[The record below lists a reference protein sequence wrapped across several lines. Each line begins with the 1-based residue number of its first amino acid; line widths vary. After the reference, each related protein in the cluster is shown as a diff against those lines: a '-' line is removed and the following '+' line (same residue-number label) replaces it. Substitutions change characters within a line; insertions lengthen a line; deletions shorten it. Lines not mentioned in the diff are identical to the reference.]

1 MLFIKTEAGQAAFK
15 ERSPR
20 FSTRQR
26 STFILVDGKKSAAQL
41 LSATAGMGVTQ
52 ADLDYMVEQGFLSPV
67 FTDASPT
74 GPLPLTPSA
83 PVSAPAVLAAA
94 DGAAPPTEA
103 SPEDATPADVPVLR
117 TEQERYQFAKPLATQ
132 LTATLGLRGFMLN
145 LSVES
150 AAGYP
155 DLLALF
161 PQIQKAVGAKAAREL
176 ERALKE

>member
-1 MLFIKTEAGQAAFK
+1 MLFIKTETGQTAFK

-26 STFILVDGKKSAAQL
+26 STFILVDGKKSAAQIL
-41 LSATAGMGVTQ
+41 NDTAGLGVTQ

-67 FTDASPT
+67 FNDAFPTGPAPLTPDGNSAQRAESPGDASP
-74 GPLPLTPSA
+74 PAEA
-83 PVSAPAVLAAA
+83 PRM
-94 DGAAPPTEA
+94 
-103 SPEDATPADVPVLR
+103 R
-117 TEQERYQFAKPLATQ
+117 TEQERYQAAKPLATQ

-155 DLLALF
+155 ALLALF
-161 PQIQKAVGAKAAREL
+161 PQIQKAVGAKAAVEL